1 MEWKNLPLSPEA
13 RECLIA
19 EMEAKFQALSPTA
32 SEPFCGPWSTWTGWR
47 RWQRRQME
55 NRPPQ
60 TYEGVGWRRVIG
72 WRPGGLSGE
81 EGIFPLYQ
89 NHPTS
94 LGQRLEGGQ
103 VPLQNAGGCD
113 VDLFLV
119 CDVQEGGVV

>member
-19 EMEAKFQALSPTA
+19 EMEAKFQALSPH
-32 SEPFCGPWSTWTGWR
+32 
-47 RWQRRQME
+47 RQWAFLWALEHMDLME
-55 NRPPQ
+55 ALAEKANGKPPPQ

-94 LGQRLEGGQ
+94 LGQLLEGGQ

>member
-19 EMEAKFQALSPTA
+19 EMEAKFQALSPH
-32 SEPFCGPWSTWTGWR
+32 
-47 RWQRRQME
+47 RQWAFLWALEHMDLME
-55 NRPPQ
+55 ALAEKTNGKPPP
-60 TYEGVGWRRVIG
+60 TDPSGRGGRRVIG
-72 WRPGGLSGE
+72 WRPGGFSGE
-81 EGIFPLYQ
+81 EGIFSLYQ

-94 LGQRLEGGQ
+94 FGQRLEGGQ